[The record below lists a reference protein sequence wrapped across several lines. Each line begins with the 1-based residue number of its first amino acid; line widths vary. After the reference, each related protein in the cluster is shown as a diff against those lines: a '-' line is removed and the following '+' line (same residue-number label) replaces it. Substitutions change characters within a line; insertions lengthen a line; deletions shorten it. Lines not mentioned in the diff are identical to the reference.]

1 MPASQTNKRV
11 SILIIVAA
19 LGYFVDVFD
28 LLLFGMV
35 RVSSLRSLGV
45 PDDLLEQTGLRLD
58 NWQMFGMLLGGIIW
72 GILGDKRGRLSV
84 LFGSILTYSI
94 ANSLNAYVDHI
105 WQYEVL
111 RFIAGFGLAGE
122 LGAGVTLVNESM
134 SKEKRGIATAFI
146 AGFGVLGA
154 VFGCLIVLWIGD
166 WRTCYLIGGI
176 MGFALLVLRLSVYE
190 SGMFL
195 AVREKTHRLG
205 DFSVIFRD
213 RKKLVRYIAVV
224 VIAIP
229 IWYVVQLYA
238 KYAPELADALGLTY
252 PDKKSV
258 AVYAIMAVYLGLTLG
273 DITCGLLSN
282 RLKSRKKAILTYL
295 ILLIFNILL
304 FWIIARWGMSFFYG
318 MIFLLGFSIGY
329 WAVFMSTAAE
339 SFGVNIRSTVSNTA
353 PNFVRGS
360 VIGINS
366 LYLFL
371 KNNAGLGTV
380 AANLVVGALC
390 IGIAVW
396 AWSQIEETFGSDLD
410 FVEGAAPAE
419 SPSSD

>member
-1 MPASQTNKRV
+1 MSLDDNLLSNKKQKG
-11 SILIIVAA
+11 ITLLIIVAA

-35 RVSSLRSLGV
+35 RVSSLRDLGV
-45 PDDLLEQTGLRLD
+45 PDNLLESIGLRLD
-58 NWQMFGMLLGGIIW
+58 NWQMLGMLLGGVFW

-94 ANSLNAYVDHI
+94 ANTLNAYI
-105 WQYEVL
+105 TNITQYEIL

-154 VFGCLIVLWIGD
+154 VFGCLIVLWIKA
-166 WRTCYLIGGI
+166 WKTCYLIGGC
-176 MGFALLVLRLSVYE
+176 MGFALLILRISVYE
-190 SGMFL
+190 SGMYL
-195 AVREKTHRLG
+195 NIKEKTNNLG
-205 DFSVIFRD
+205 NISILFKD
-213 RKKLVRYIAVV
+213 RKTFIKYISIIAL
-224 VIAIP
+224 AIP

-238 KYAPELADALGLTY
+238 KYAPELADALGLQY
-252 PDKKSV
+252 PDKKKV
-258 AVYAIMAVYLGLTLG
+258 AVYAIMAIYSGLTLG
-273 DITCGLLSN
+273 DVSCGILSN
-282 RLKSRKKAILTYL
+282 LIKSRKKAILTFML
-295 ILLIFNILL
+295 LLITFIIL
-304 FWIIARWGMSFFYG
+304 FWFIASINLFIFYG
-318 MIFLLGFSIGY
+318 MIFLLGFGIGY

-366 LYLFL
+366 LYLYF
-371 KNNAGLGTV
+371 KSSFHFSTQT
-380 AANLVVGALC
+380 ANLLVGGICIAIAL
-390 IGIAVW
+390 IAW
-396 AWSQIEETFGSDLD
+396 TRLEETFNKDLNY
-410 FVEGAAPAE
+410 VE
-419 SPSSD
+419 

>member
-1 MPASQTNKRV
+1 MSLDDNLLSNKKQKG
-11 SILIIVAA
+11 ITLLIIVAA

-35 RVSSLRSLGV
+35 RVSSLRDLGV
-45 PDDLLEQTGLRLD
+45 PDNLLESIGLRLD
-58 NWQMFGMLLGGIIW
+58 NWQMLGMLLGGVFW

-94 ANSLNAYVDHI
+94 ANTLNAYI
-105 WQYEVL
+105 TNITQYEIL

-134 SKEKRGIATAFI
+134 SKEKRGITTAFI

-154 VFGCLIVLWIGD
+154 VFGCLIVLWIKD
-166 WRTCYLIGGI
+166 WKTCYLIGGC
-176 MGFALLVLRLSVYE
+176 MGFALLILRISVYE
-190 SGMFL
+190 SGMYL
-195 AVREKTHRLG
+195 NIKEKTNNLG
-205 DFSVIFRD
+205 NISILFKD
-213 RKKLVRYIAVV
+213 RKTFIKYISIIAL
-224 VIAIP
+224 AIP

-238 KYAPELADALGLTY
+238 KYAPELADALGLQY
-252 PDKKSV
+252 PDKKKV
-258 AVYAIMAVYLGLTLG
+258 AVYAIMAIYSGLTLG
-273 DITCGLLSN
+273 DVSCGILSN
-282 RLKSRKKAILTYL
+282 LIKSRKKAILTFML
-295 ILLIFNILL
+295 LLITFIIL
-304 FWIIARWGMSFFYG
+304 FWFIASINLFIFYG
-318 MIFLLGFSIGY
+318 MIFLLGFGIGY

-371 KNNAGLGTV
+371 KSSFHFSTQT
-380 AANLVVGALC
+380 ANLLVGGICIAIAL
-390 IGIAVW
+390 IAW
-396 AWSQIEETFGSDLD
+396 TRLEETFNKDLNY
-410 FVEGAAPAE
+410 VE
-419 SPSSD
+419 

>member
-1 MPASQTNKRV
+1 MSLDDNLLSNKKQKG
-11 SILIIVAA
+11 ITLLIIVAA

-35 RVSSLRSLGV
+35 RVSSLRDLGV
-45 PDDLLEQTGLRLD
+45 PDNLLESIGLRLD
-58 NWQMFGMLLGGIIW
+58 NWQMLGMLLGGVFW

-94 ANSLNAYVDHI
+94 ANTLNAYI
-105 WQYEVL
+105 TNITQYEIL

-154 VFGCLIVLWIGD
+154 VFGCLIVLWIKD
-166 WRTCYLIGGI
+166 WKTCYLIGGC
-176 MGFALLVLRLSVYE
+176 MGFALLILRISVYE
-190 SGMFL
+190 SGMYL
-195 AVREKTHRLG
+195 NIKEKTNNLG
-205 DFSVIFRD
+205 NISILFKD
-213 RKKLVRYIAVV
+213 RKTFIKYISIIAL
-224 VIAIP
+224 AIP

-238 KYAPELADALGLTY
+238 KYAPELADALGLQY
-252 PDKKSV
+252 PDKKKV
-258 AVYAIMAVYLGLTLG
+258 AVYAIMAIYSGLTLG
-273 DITCGLLSN
+273 DVSCGILSN
-282 RLKSRKKAILTYL
+282 LIKSRKKAILTFML
-295 ILLIFNILL
+295 LLITFIIL
-304 FWIIARWGMSFFYG
+304 FWFIASINLFIFYG
-318 MIFLLGFSIGY
+318 MIFLLGFGIGY

-371 KNNAGLGTV
+371 KSSFHFSTQT
-380 AANLVVGALC
+380 ANLLVGGICIAIAL
-390 IGIAVW
+390 IAW
-396 AWSQIEETFGSDLD
+396 TRLEETFNKDLNY
-410 FVEGAAPAE
+410 VE
-419 SPSSD
+419 